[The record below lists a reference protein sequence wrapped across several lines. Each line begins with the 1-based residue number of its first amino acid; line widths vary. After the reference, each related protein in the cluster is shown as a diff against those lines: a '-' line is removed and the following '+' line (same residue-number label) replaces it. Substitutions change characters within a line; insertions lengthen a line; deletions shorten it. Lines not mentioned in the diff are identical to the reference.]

1 MRYRDIIEPGAD
13 GADATKQVEVL
24 QPTDRIIVQGLQR
37 VRPGAT
43 VNPQL
48 VDMLTLLN
56 KPKPG
61 TVPPADAKPT
71 EPNATK
77 AAAAK

>member
-1 MRYRDIIEPGAD
+1 VEPGD
-13 GADATKQVEVL
+13 EGADTTKQVEVL

-43 VNPQL
+43 VNPKQ
-48 VDMLTLLN
+48 VDMLTLLTEPATGS
-56 KPKPG
+56 KPASEP
-61 TVPPADAKPT
+61 KPT

-77 AAAAK
+77 AAAATE